1 MLEPSAA
8 LDLSPYREQAVE
20 AKKNSAKKKPAA
32 IGLDPA
38 YAKVVKAFAR
48 DKDVTPPKGG
58 TGFGASALKVGG
70 KIFAMMSSKDKF
82 VVKLP
87 QERVDALV
95 AARKGAYFDP
105 GHGRLMKEWLE
116 MRSGQAQWVSLAKE
130 ARDFVKGDSRR
141 RK

>member
-1 MLEPSAA
+1 MPI
-8 LDLSPYREQAVE
+8 R
-20 AKKNSAKKKPAA
+20 KKTVAKPAPA
-32 IGLDPA
+32 LPPA

-70 KIFAMMSSKDKF
+70 KIFAMLSSKEKF

-87 QERVDALV
+87 KERVDALV
-95 AARKGAYFDP
+95 AARKGTYFDP

-116 MRSGQAQWVSLAKE
+116 MESNQAQWISLARE
-130 ARDFVKGDSRR
+130 ARVFVKGNTKNSE
-141 RK
+141 

>member
-1 MLEPSAA
+1 M
-8 LDLSPYREQAVE
+8 
-20 AKKNSAKKKPAA
+20 KTKKKAA
-32 IGLDPA
+32 KQKPSSIGLDPA

-70 KIFAMMSSKDKF
+70 KIFAMMSSRDKF

-95 AARKGAYFDP
+95 TARKGAYFDP

-116 MRSGQAQWVSLAKE
+116 MRSGQALWVGLAKE
-130 ARDFVKGDSRR
+130 ARAFVKPNSRR
-141 RK
+141 AK